1 MFQKVLIVDDLGSIN
16 QGVNS
21 VLEKLNVDFVE
32 TEQYCDTVYL
42 KIKKAL
48 QDKNPFELLITDLSF
63 QPDHREE
70 KYTSGEEL
78 IAALVEVQPNLKV
91 IVYSV
96 EDRIQKARR
105 LVDNYKIDAYVCK
118 GRNGLTELE
127 QAINSVFEGEIFLSL
142 QIKQALTQKTDL
154 EINDYDIELLKFLAK
169 GLSQDEI
176 SAELKKSSIKPNSL
190 SSIEKKLNRIKDN
203 FRANNTT
210 HLVAIVKD
218 LGLI

>member
-21 VLEKLNVDFVE
+21 VLEKLNVDLVE

-48 QDKNPFELLITDLSF
+48 LDENPYELLITDLSF

-78 IAALVEVQPNLKV
+78 VAALVSVQPNLKV

-96 EDRIQKARR
+96 EDRIQKART
-105 LVDNYKIDAYVCK
+105 LINDYNINAYVCK
-118 GRNGLTELE
+118 GRKGLTELE
-127 QAINSVFEGEIFLSL
+127 HAINEVYKDQIYLSP
-142 QIKQALTQKTDL
+142 QIKQALSQNTDL
-154 EINDYDIELLKFLAK
+154 EITDYDIELLKFLAK
-169 GLSQDEI
+169 GWSQDEI
-176 SAELKKSSIKPNSL
+176 SAKLKKTSIKPNSL